1 MENPMVMGSISGF
14 KIPTIICHI
23 IIFIKL
29 KPKHGY
35 GLYITENGRM
45 YEGEFRDDNMA
56 GVTELEYSQ
65 DCHLDYP
72 LATLNRIISK
82 AFKKSTHFEQRFN
95 DPHNP
100 REELIFFDFLQSLV
114 SVSYYIFQTLV
125 DENEVSIYASRFNYF
140 IKNILS
146 SLSRASDGERKGSE
160 LATRYISKDYGILVP
175 SNPLKKG
182 LFTINKVL
190 ECLKDVVAIARD
202 DSYNLDYEI
211 ISEELLQI
219 LIECA
224 LLMVQVKTSVAGSVT
239 NSHLN
244 LKDENKTN
252 ITISFP
258 DESMNFK
265 RRNSF
270 KNPAIVLNED
280 SGPEVSSNTHIAAPT
295 TIKPAPKKPIKSET
309 TMNKNLKKD
318 LKSNEPPIK
327 ANNLEKTKEKP
338 PIIATESL
346 SEIRVE
352 SVPVTPAPPLL
363 PTLESELEPGE
374 IFQGFFDVLFKEFE
388 EDKVKMKIIGTLK

>member
-1 MENPMVMGSISGF
+1 MR
-14 KIPTIICHI
+14 
-23 IIFIKL
+23 L
-29 KPKHGY
+29 
-35 GLYITENGRM
+35 
-45 YEGEFRDDNMA
+45 
-56 GVTELEYSQ
+56 
-65 DCHLDYP
+65 
-72 LATLNRIISK
+72 
-82 AFKKSTHFEQRFN
+82 
-95 DPHNP
+95 
-100 REELIFFDFLQSLV
+100 
-114 SVSYYIFQTLV
+114 
-125 DENEVSIYASRFNYF
+125 
-140 IKNILS
+140 NILS
-146 SLSRASDGERKGSE
+146 SLSRASEGERKASE
-160 LATRYISKDYGILVP
+160 LATRHFFDRGDKRPHIDRQGNSYNAKVVP

-182 LFTINKVL
+182 LYTINKVL
-190 ECLKDVVAIARD
+190 ECLKDFVSISRD

-224 LLMVQVKTSVAGSVT
+224 LLMVQVKTSVVGSVA

-244 LKDENKTN
+244 LKDDNKIN
-252 ITISFP
+252 IAISLP
-258 DESMNFK
+258 DESMNLK

-280 SGPEVSSNTHIAAPT
+280 VGSDVPNNAHIAAPT

-309 TMNKNLKKD
+309 AMNKNLKKD
-318 LKSNEPPIK
+318 FKGNEPSIK

-352 SVPVTPAPPLL
+352 SVPATPAPPLL